1 VKPFKYGLE
10 VLKVYEGGSLFD
22 VAVLDITDEDLMG
35 AVGAGLAN
43 VAALSM
49 AANYPTLASIPHSV
63 INGYKNVLAIALETD
78 YSFPLAD
85 KVREG
90 TQAAVAAAADA
101 DAEAWPSVAG
111 ERSCRWLLL
120 SRVAC
125 VLVQLLLCTC
135 PVFIS
140 TW

>member
-85 KVREG
+85 KVREEG
-90 TQAAVAAAADA
+90 
-101 DAEAWPSVAG
+101 G
-111 ERSCRWLLL
+111 GHR
-120 SRVAC
+120 
-125 VLVQLLLCTC
+125 QLLLVLLQQKHWAGCC
-135 PVFIS
+135 
-140 TW
+140 WQQ